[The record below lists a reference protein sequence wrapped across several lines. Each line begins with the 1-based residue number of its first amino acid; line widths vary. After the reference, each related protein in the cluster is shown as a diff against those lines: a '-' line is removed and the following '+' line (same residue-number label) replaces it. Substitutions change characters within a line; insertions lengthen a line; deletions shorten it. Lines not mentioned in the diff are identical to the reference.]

1 MAVQGPGVGR
11 GRRNRNGFTEINITP
26 LTDVFLVLVIILL
39 ITAPLIQNTGLK
51 VELPSSASGDK
62 ADQSKTLTIGVDKKG
77 QFSVNGTI
85 VPEGNLANALVK
97 EAKTVAQK
105 VLIVQADA
113 EATQKNVVKAM
124 DAARQAG
131 LRRIVFATQP
141 SSP

>member
-1 MAVQGPGVGR
+1 MAVTGPGSGR

-51 VELPSSASGDK
+51 VELPSSSSGDK
-62 ADQSKTLTIGVDKKG
+62 PDQNKTLTIGVDKKG

-85 VPEGNLANALVK
+85 VPESNLASALTK
-97 EAKTVAQK
+97 EAKESSQK

-113 EATQKNVVKAM
+113 DATQKNVVKAM
-124 DAARQAG
+124 DAARTAG

-141 SSP
+141 SS

>member
-1 MAVQGPGVGR
+1 MAITGPGAGR

-51 VELPSSASGDK
+51 IEVPTSSSGDQPE
-62 ADQSKTLTIGVDKKG
+62 QSKTLTVGIDKQG
-77 QFSVNGTI
+77 RFSVNGTI
-85 VPEGNLANALVK
+85 VPENNLSAALTRESQNAS
-97 EAKTVAQK
+97 QK

-113 EATQKNVVKAM
+113 DATQRNVVKAM

-141 SSP
+141 TGQ

>member
-1 MAVQGPGVGR
+1 MAITGPGTGR

-51 VELPSSASGDK
+51 IEVPTSSSGDQPE
-62 ADQSKTLTIGVDKKG
+62 QSKTLTVGIDKQG
-77 QFSVNGTI
+77 RFSVNGAV
-85 VPEGNLANALVK
+85 VPENNLSSALTRESQNAS
-97 EAKTVAQK
+97 QK

-113 EATQKNVVKAM
+113 DATQRNVVKAM

-141 SSP
+141 SGQ